1 MPIALQIME
10 MNKEIRNGEVV
21 KDSAVSAEYDG
32 KIIHIDTLTNDN
44 MAHYAIKDNHLK
56 KLLEMPASKIDLV
69 ERLNRYNKRSH
80 NKRTKKHE
88 HSKHQRS
95 KHKGTKHQQ
104 SKHKGTKH
112 QRSKNKGTKHQPS
125 KNKPSKNKRSK
136 NKK

>member
-44 MAHYAIKDNHLK
+44 MAHYDIKDNHLK
-56 KLLEMPASKIDLV
+56 KLLEMPASKMDLV
-69 ERLNRYNKRSH
+69 ERLNRYNKR
-80 NKRTKKHE
+80 TKKHE
-88 HSKHQRS
+88 H
-95 KHKGTKHQQ
+95 

-112 QRSKNKGTKHQPS
+112 QRSKHQGTKHQQS
-125 KNKPSKNKRSK
+125 KNKHSKHQRSK

>member
-44 MAHYAIKDNHLK
+44 MAHYDIKDNHLK
-56 KLLEMPASKIDLV
+56 KLLEMPASKMDLV

-80 NKRTKKHE
+80 NKRSHNKRTKKHQRT
-88 HSKHQRS
+88 KHQRS
-95 KHKGTKHQQ
+95 KH
-104 SKHKGTKH
+104 
-112 QRSKNKGTKHQPS
+112 QRTKHQPS

>member
-56 KLLEMPASKIDLV
+56 KLLEMPASKMDLV
-69 ERLNRYNKRSH
+69 ERLNRHNKRSHNKRSH
-80 NKRTKKHE
+80 NKRTKKH
-88 HSKHQRS
+88 QR
-95 KHKGTKHQQ
+95 
-104 SKHKGTKH
+104 
-112 QRSKNKGTKHQPS
+112 TKHQPS

>member
-56 KLLEMPASKIDLV
+56 KLLEMPASKMDLV
-69 ERLNRYNKRSH
+69 ERLNMYNKRSH
-80 NKRTKKHE
+80 NKGTKKHQ
-88 HSKHQRS
+88 HS
-95 KHKGTKHQQ
+95 KHKGTKHKGT
-104 SKHKGTKH
+104 KHKGTKKH
-112 QRSKNKGTKHQPS
+112 KDTKH
-125 KNKPSKNKRSK
+125 KHSK

>member
-44 MAHYAIKDNHLK
+44 MAHYDIKDNHLK
-56 KLLEMPASKIDLV
+56 KLLEMPASKMDLV

-80 NKRTKKHE
+80 NKGTKKHQR
-88 HSKHQRS
+88 SKHQRS
-95 KHKGTKHQQ
+95 KHKGTKHRGTK
-104 SKHKGTKH
+104 KHKDTKH
-112 QRSKNKGTKHQPS
+112 KH
-125 KNKPSKNKRSK
+125 SK